1 MAEVNKFQ
9 IVKLKDIISDN
20 DLNGYYMP
28 RILNFSC
35 LNNDVEMF
43 LKNKAASYECR
54 GKSCTYLVVD
64 SLNGEILAYYTLS
77 LKSIDFDE
85 SVSKSVIKSID
96 GFSKDVSSIAV
107 ILIGQLGKN
116 SIYKNKIIGKE
127 LLSLALGTVYSAKDI
142 LGGRICLLET
152 EDTECNEKVVDFYRD
167 NGFKILQHDKTD
179 RFIQMFRKL

>member
-1 MAEVNKFQ
+1 MAK
-9 IVKLKDIISDN
+9 
-20 DLNGYYMP
+20 YWH
-28 RILNFSC
+28 
-35 LNNDVEMF
+35 
-43 LKNKAASYECR
+43 
-54 GKSCTYLVVD
+54 
-64 SLNGEILAYYTLS
+64 YTLS

-152 EDTECNEKVVDFYRD
+152 EDTECNEKVIDFYRD